1 MTRDELRARL
11 VGRGAT
17 AAAIDDG
24 REAFRDPGDAVD
36 DAALIPAAVLVGLVP
51 GPEPGVLLTQRH
63 AGLRRHSGQVA
74 FPGGRIDPGDIDPEA
89 AALREAQE
97 EIALDP
103 GRVELVGRL
112 PETITGTGFRITPVL
127 GIVEPGGVYEAAPLE
142 VAAIFQLPLGTLL
155 DMANPARGHLEIAG
169 TTRHF
174 WVWPHPQHYIWGV
187 TAHILVDLAA
197 RLRGAAG
204 RDPVH
209 G

>member
-11 VGRGAT
+11 VSRGEPAT
-17 AAAIDDG
+17 
-24 REAFRDPGDAVD
+24 PVD
-36 DAALIPAAVLVGLVP
+36 DSREVLGAPDDEAEPAALIPAAVLVGLVP

-63 AGLRRHSGQVA
+63 ASLRRHSGQVA
-74 FPGGRIDPGDIDPEA
+74 FPGGRIDPGDADPEA
-89 AALREAQE
+89 AALREARE
-97 EIALDP
+97 EIALDS

-127 GIVEPGGVYEAAPLE
+127 GIVEPGGVYAAAPLE
-142 VAAIFQLPLGTLL
+142 VAAIFQLPLSTLL
-155 DMANPARGHLEIAG
+155 DEAPARRSLEVG
-169 TTRHF
+169 GETRHF

-204 RDPVH
+204 CEPVN

>member
-11 VGRGAT
+11 LLQGET
-17 AAAIDDG
+17 AHSPVDDSGEVLDAAI
-24 REAFRDPGDAVD
+24 ET
-36 DAALIPAAVLVGLVP
+36 AALIPAAVLVGLVP

-63 AGLRRHSGQVA
+63 ASLRRHSGQVA
-74 FPGGRIDPGDIDPEA
+74 FPGGRIDPADANPEA

-112 PETITGTGFRITPVL
+112 REMVTGTGYRITPVL
-127 GIVEPGGVYEAAPLE
+127 GIVEPGGIYAAAPLE
-142 VAAIFQLPLGTLL
+142 VEAIFQLSLATLL
-155 DMANPARGHLEIAG
+155 DTANPARGQREFGG
-169 TTRHF
+169 TMRHF

-187 TAHILVDLAA
+187 TAHILVDLAE
-197 RLRGAAG
+197 RLRGGGAG
-204 RDPVH
+204 HPVH